1 MFSFLFLKV
10 ASTAYVGTNVHNRK
24 STLGPLPSQNVNFRF
39 ATPRQSEIGR
49 ISSTG
54 CNRQACF
61 AVEKTNRVHREN
73 IERVSRSPRFI
84 AAHSF
89 FSLLLP
95 HHRRCFSRNFSPSL
109 FLLFVLRRPR
119 SSIRQ
124 RKKPPIFARSVEFKV
139 RQGDLWSVK
148 QFVDLSLKRR
158 LQQRGGKSCW
168 HIRGERITRRCLRT
182 IVQSIFSK
190 KKWREIF
197 VDFVRF
203 SSIFINF
210 YHTQWL
216 IFFSKISSERRLNYW
231 FCEFMC
237 LVIIAQ

>member
-1 MFSFLFLKV
+1 M
-10 ASTAYVGTNVHNRK
+10 GTNVHNRK

-124 RKKPPIFARSVEFKV
+124 RKKPRIFARSVEFKV
-139 RQGDLWSVK
+139 RQGDLWSGK

-158 LQQRGGKSCW
+158 LQQRGAVDTYVA
-168 HIRGERITRRCLRT
+168 RGLHEDAYARSYNRFFRRKNGAKFL
-182 IVQSIFSK
+182 SISYAFLQ
-190 KKWREIF
+190 F
-197 VDFVRF
+197 L
-203 SSIFINF
+203 SIFIT
-210 YHTQWL
+210 HSGW
-216 IFFSKISSERRLNYW
+216 FSFPKYRAREGWITDSVNLCVW
-231 FCEFMC
+231 
-237 LVIIAQ
+237 